1 MIRCADNSLYTG
13 ITTDVERRF
22 KMHESGKGAKYLKTR
37 RPFVLAFQQIVGDRS
52 QASKLEYAIKQLP
65 KKRKELIVQGKFDC
79 LSLLE
84 KNESD

>member
-37 RPFVLAFQQIVGDRS
+37 RPFVIVFQQAVGNRS

-79 LSLLE
+79 LSLLKKDE
-84 KNESD
+84 AD